1 MASETLLGNP
11 RLESQEH
18 TMNRLRVRTTV
29 VGGAALGLIAGA
41 AVFGAVSS
49 SSATAPFKPAL
60 VSVDTAPAVPAAGC
74 AAGQELEHGVCIV
87 HVEKVVVVPAP
98 ASVPAEAPAAGSSP
112 DISSAGDHATVPSD
126 VLEPSGD
133 AAEATHD
140 AAEGAH
146 DAAEAAH
153 DAAEHAAELA
163 TGSDG

>member
-1 MASETLLGNP
+1 
-11 RLESQEH
+11 
-18 TMNRLRVRTTV
+18 MNRLRVRTTV

-49 SSATAPFKPAL
+49 SSATAPAPFKPAL
-60 VSVDTAPAVPAAGC
+60 VSVDTAPAIPAAGC

-98 ASVPAEAPAAGSSP
+98 ASAQAQAPAAGSLQDISSAGSSQG
-112 DISSAGDHATVPSD
+112 ISSAGDHATEPGD
-126 VLEPSGD
+126 ALEP
-133 AAEATHD
+133 THD